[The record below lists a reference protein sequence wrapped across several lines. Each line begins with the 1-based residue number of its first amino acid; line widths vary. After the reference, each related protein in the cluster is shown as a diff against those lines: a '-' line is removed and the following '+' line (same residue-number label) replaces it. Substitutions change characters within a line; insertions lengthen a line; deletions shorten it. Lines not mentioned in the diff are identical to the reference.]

1 MHISAWFWFALIVL
15 LSWGVVGLLQ
25 KLSTNHLSAEWA
37 LVWLAVGFFFL
48 EPWLYPGHALFTYS
62 LRSVGWALL
71 GGVLN
76 ALGAWALLAALKSG
90 GKASIVAPF
99 TALYPVVVVFSAP
112 VVLGESITAKQ
123 AAGVVCA
130 LIAVVLLSTES
141 PEKDAQ
147 SSFTS

>member
-1 MHISAWFWFALIVL
+1 MHLPPWFWFGLITL
-15 LSWGVVGLLQ
+15 ISWGIVGLLQ

-48 EPWLYPGHALFTYS
+48 EPWLYPGKVLFTYS
-62 LRSVGWALL
+62 ARALAWALL
-71 GGVLN
+71 SGFFN

-99 TALYPVVVVFSAP
+99 TALYPIVVVFLAP
-112 VVLGESITAKQ
+112 FILHESINTLQ
-123 AAGVVCA
+123 GVGIVCA

-141 PEKDAQ
+141 SPSKEV
-147 SSFTS
+147 

>member
-1 MHISAWFWFALIVL
+1 MHISAWFWFALVVL
-15 LSWGVVGLLQ
+15 VSWGVVGLLQ
-25 KLSTNHLSAEWA
+25 KLSTNYLSAEWA
-37 LVWLAVGFFFL
+37 LIWLAVGFFIL

-62 LRSVGWALL
+62 LKSLGLAFL

-112 VVLGESITAKQ
+112 VILHESITARQ
-123 AAGVVCA
+123 AAGVLCA
-130 LIAVVLLSTES
+130 LIAVVLLSTE
-141 PEKDAQ
+141 
-147 SSFTS
+147 TSETSVP

>member
-1 MHISAWFWFALIVL
+1 MHLPPWFWFGLITLV
-15 LSWGVVGLLQ
+15 SWGIVGLLQ

-48 EPWLYPGHALFTYS
+48 EPWLYPGKVLFKYSARALA
-62 LRSVGWALL
+62 WALSS
-71 GGVLN
+71 GCFN

-99 TALYPVVVVFSAP
+99 TALYPIVVVFLAP
-112 VVLGESITAKQ
+112 FILHESISSLQ
-123 AAGVVCA
+123 GVGIVCA

-141 PEKDAQ
+141 SPA
-147 SSFTS
+147 